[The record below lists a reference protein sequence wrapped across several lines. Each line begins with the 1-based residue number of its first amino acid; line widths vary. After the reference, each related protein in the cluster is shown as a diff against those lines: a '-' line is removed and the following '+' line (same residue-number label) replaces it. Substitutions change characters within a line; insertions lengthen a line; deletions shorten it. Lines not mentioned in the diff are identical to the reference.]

1 LTQAAANQTGTIAR
15 AATTVSIAVFASRI
29 LGLVRE
35 QVFAGFFG
43 AGYAIDAFVVAFRI
57 PNLLRDLFAEG
68 ALSAAFVTVF
78 TDYDHKRGP
87 DRTWRLANNVI
98 VCLVLLLGALVLV
111 GIVFSPELVGL
122 MAPDFGLVPG
132 KLGLTTSMTRIMFP
146 FLPLV
151 SLAAVA
157 MGILNARGRFF
168 IPSLASS
175 FFNLGSIVA
184 GVGLALA
191 FPRFGIPPI
200 VGMAWGALI
209 GGLLQ
214 LAVQLPLLWRVGFR
228 PRWVLDLRDEG
239 LQRIAK
245 LMLPAVVGLSAVQIN
260 IFINTFYAA
269 SCPQGSIS
277 WLNYAYR
284 LFHLPMGLFGVAL
297 MVASTPVVS
306 RHAARQDL
314 PALKGALSSS
324 LAMAF
329 LVSLPAACGLIFLAR
344 PIIGLIYQHG
354 QFTALDTSQTA
365 TALMLYA
372 VGLLAFAGVKIMVPV
387 FYALNDTRIPVVG
400 SFLTV
405 AANLMFIN
413 LTLAPL
419 QHRAIA
425 LSTSL
430 SMIINFL
437 FLGAMLYRKLGDFQV
452 RELWRT
458 LAKVA
463 AASLVMGLA
472 VYYAHSL
479 LLSRLG
485 KGLGGQT
492 VALAA
497 VILLGLGLYG
507 LIISRLKIPE
517 FQELLRHLG
526 ARFPALAFL
535 GREK

>member
-1 LTQAAANQTGTIAR
+1 LNPSAANQTGKIAR
-15 AATTVSIAVFASRI
+15 AASAVSVAVLASRL

-78 TDYDHKRGP
+78 TEFDQNRGP
-87 DRTWRLANNVI
+87 KQTWRLANNVI
-98 VCLVLLLGALVLV
+98 VCLSLLLSLVVVL
-111 GIVFSPELVGL
+111 GFIFSPNLVGL
-122 MAPDFGLVPG
+122 MAPDFALVPG
-132 KLGLTTSMTRIMFP
+132 KSALTTLMTRVMFP

-157 MGILNARGRFF
+157 MGILNAKGKFF
-168 IPSLASS
+168 LPALASS

-184 GVGLALA
+184 GVGLSLA
-191 FPRFGIPPI
+191 FPRFGIPAI
-200 VGMAWGALI
+200 VGMAWGALV

-214 LAVQLPLLWRVGFR
+214 LLVQLPLMWRVGFR
-228 PRWVLDLRDEG
+228 PRWVLDLKDSG
-239 LQRIAK
+239 LIRIAR

-297 MVASTPVVS
+297 MVATTPVVS
-306 RHAARQDL
+306 RHAAIQDL
-314 PALKGALSSS
+314 AALKGAISSS
-324 LAMAF
+324 LALAF
-329 LVSLPAACGLIFLAR
+329 LVSLPAASGLIFLAK

-354 QFTALDTSQTA
+354 HFTTWDTTQTA
-365 TALMLYA
+365 QALALYA
-372 VGLLAFAGVKIMVPV
+372 LGLLAFAGVKIMVPV
-387 FYALNDTRIPVVG
+387 FYALNDTRIPVAG

-405 AANLMFIN
+405 AANLVFIN
-413 LTLAPL
+413 LTLNSL

-430 SMIINFL
+430 SMVFNFV
-437 FLGAMLYRKLGDFQV
+437 FLGIMLFRKLGDYGL
-452 RELWRT
+452 RELTGT
-458 LAKVA
+458 LAKAGAVA
-463 AASLVMGLA
+463 LAMGLA
-472 VYYAHSL
+472 VSYAYPL
-479 LLSRLG
+479 LLNRLG
-485 KGLGGQT
+485 RGLGGQT
-492 VALAA
+492 LALGA
-497 VILLGLGLYG
+497 VILLGAGLYG
-507 LIISRLKIPE
+507 LGLSMLNIPE
-517 FQELLRHLG
+517 FQDLWRHLKNKLIG
-526 ARFPALAFL
+526 AKKAP
-535 GREK
+535 